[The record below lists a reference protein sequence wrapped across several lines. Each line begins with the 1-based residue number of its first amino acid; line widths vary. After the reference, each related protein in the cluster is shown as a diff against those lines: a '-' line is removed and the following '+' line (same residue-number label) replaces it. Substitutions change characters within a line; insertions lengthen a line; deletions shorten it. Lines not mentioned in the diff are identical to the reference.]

1 MKTLLL
7 GSTGLLGQA
16 VAREARRR
24 GVEPREAARRGA
36 PIQVD
41 IADDAALRTLL
52 DAERPDLVVNCAAL
66 VDMDLCERDPA
77 LAWRVNA
84 RPLAFL
90 VEWSRASGGRLLH
103 VSTDHYFTEG
113 YAAAHDET
121 APVSLVNE
129 YARSKFAGEAFALTA
144 ANALVLRTSIVGIRG
159 WEQPTF
165 AEWAIDAVENDRPVV
180 LFSDAWSSSIDV
192 PSFARAAF
200 DMVEAGASGL
210 YNLAAHEV
218 YTKEQFV
225 REIARQCGQNLT
237 GAKTGSVRVL
247 STPRAH
253 CLGLDVRRA
262 EAVLGYGLPHLAEL
276 VASVLQQYK
285 EKSSHEVRHIASHRN
300 A

>member
-24 GVEPREAARRGA
+24 GVEPREAARRDA

-41 IADDAALRTLL
+41 IADDADLRALL
-52 DAERPDLVVNCAAL
+52 DAERPDLVVHCAAL

-77 LAWRVNA
+77 LAWRGNA

-90 VEWSRASGGRLLH
+90 AEWSRASGGRLVH

-165 AEWAIDAVENDRPVV
+165 AEWAIDAVENDRPVA

-225 REIARQCGQNLT
+225 REIERQRGLSLT
-237 GAKTGSVRVL
+237 AATTGSVRML

-253 CLGLDVRRA
+253 CLGLDARPA
-262 EAVLGYGLPHLAEL
+262 EGGLGYGPPPLAPT
-276 VASVLQQYK
+276 
-285 EKSSHEVRHIASHRN
+285 
-300 A
+300 

>member
-16 VAREARRR
+16 VVRDARRR
-24 GVEPREAARRGA
+24 GVELRDAARRGA
-36 PIQVD
+36 RIEVD
-41 IADDAALRTLL
+41 IADDTALRALL
-52 DAERPDLVVNCAAL
+52 DAEKPDLVVNCAAL

-90 VEWSRASGGRLLH
+90 AEWSRASGGKLVH
-103 VSTDHYFTEG
+103 VSTDHYFTG
-113 YAAAHDET
+113 GDAAAHDEE
-121 APVSLVNE
+121 APVSLANE

-144 ANALVLRTSIVGIRG
+144 ENALVLRTSIVGIRG
-159 WEQPTF
+159 WDQPTF
-165 AEWAIDAVENDRPVV
+165 AEWAIDTVESDRPVT

-192 PSFARAAF
+192 AAFARAAF

-210 YNLAAHEV
+210 YNLAACEV

-225 REIARQCGQNLT
+225 REIARQCGRNLT
-237 GAKTGSVRVL
+237 GAKTGSVRTL

-262 EAVLGYGLPHLAEL
+262 EAVLGYRLPHLAEV
-276 VASVLQQYK
+276 VASFLQQYK
-285 EKSSHEVRHIASHRN
+285 EKSSHEIRHIASHRN